1 MSMLTPSGM
10 GGKYR
15 VTGNQYP
22 RMRRPRRRG
31 RVVAAVI
38 SSVVVLGLFGW
49 GALQLFHVF
58 SGDDKG
64 DTKANAAPQNRPCV
78 TVAPTTAPAGKAGN
92 AAKGSAGKG
101 SATGKGGTAGK
112 AGKPA
117 PLPQPSG
124 VTLNVY
130 NATSKG
136 GLAKSTAD
144 ELAKRGFKVGKF
156 GNAPDPYDKK
166 IGASAIIL
174 AGPAGEA
181 AAREAGTQVAGS
193 TVKIDPKR
201 TGKTVDLMIGSA
213 FTTLATPA
221 DAAKARITAA
231 NPPPPK
237 PVCVTPSA
245 KAKDP
250 AKKS

>member
-31 RVVAAVI
+31 RVLAAMI
-38 SSVVVLGLFGW
+38 AAVVVLGLFGW

-58 SGDDKG
+58 SGGDKG
-64 DTKANAAPQNRPCV
+64 DTKANAAPQNSPSCKA
-78 TVAPTTAPAGKAGN
+78 TAAPTPT
-92 AAKGSAGKG
+92 
-101 SATGKGGTAGK
+101 
-112 AGKPA
+112 GKPA
-117 PLPQPSG
+117 PLPLPGG
-124 VTLNVY
+124 VTMNVF
-130 NATSKG
+130 NATAKG

-144 ELAKRGFKVGKF
+144 ELAKRGFKVAKF

-166 IGASAIIL
+166 VAQSALIL

-201 TGKTVDLMIGSA
+201 TGKTVDLMIGTG
-213 FTTLATPA
+213 FVTLSNPA
-221 DAAKARITAA
+221 DAAKARIAAA
-231 NPPPPK
+231 NPAPPK
-237 PVCVTPSA
+237 PVCAS
-245 KAKDP
+245 
-250 AKKS
+250 